1 MPRPKTGE
9 EAILLRFGGGV
20 NSRASEADINEQEC
34 ALGYNFD
41 LDVAN
46 RELRPRPPARY
57 LGLCPNEEPVRGF
70 ATFRDLDG
78 NVTLLVQAGGNVY
91 KWNSYNS
98 FTLVGTCNANARLRG
113 RLEHI
118 SPVDEVVLI
127 TDLELLEPVKQWDGT
142 TLSDITFSD
151 ETAAGFGE
159 FRARY
164 CAIENE
170 RAIFANVWATTATP
184 NLIVGSKRGD
194 YTTISVANRPSSSLG
209 DEDPFFLVQ
218 PDNGSINGMAK
229 AYGLLA
235 FSSRNGDI
243 YRLTG
248 ETAKDF
254 QMTGLFPRSGVQ
266 GDEALVAVGS
276 DIHFGRQGR
285 IQGLVS
291 TSNYGDVEAED
302 ISLPISDQTEDVA
315 EWTGA
320 YNSRLQRA
328 YWFPDDQINPYV
340 FHSAFKPPPRPSTE
354 SLQDILSGKGKAV
367 SDLSPWAPWKFDVA
381 GNFTW
386 TAIMPV
392 LMPDDGLE
400 YVIAGTEDGDLVLFE
415 GIFDGN
421 GDFGTPGTQEV
432 TVSRLSKRYQLN
444 SDASAFNLQGW
455 ITYRKGDAFTVTLT
469 IEASGESIFD
479 ETITIS
485 IPATTE
491 GSYYGGAVYYG
502 GSFYHGTPFSHR
514 VARRKFAVAGKPQE
528 FQIRVAVTE
537 VDSWRIEEIGLR
549 FDAAS

>member
-1 MPRPKTGE
+1 MPKPKTGE

-34 ALGYNFD
+34 SSGYNFD
-41 LDVAN
+41 LDVSN
-46 RELRPRPPARY
+46 REYRPRAPVRPWSYA
-57 LGLCPNEEPVRGF
+57 PNELPIRGF
-70 ATFRDLDG
+70 ASFRDLDG
-78 NVTLLVQAGGNVY
+78 NVTMLVQGGDTIY
-91 KWNSYNS
+91 K
-98 FTLVGTCNANARLRG
+98 FTPPSTFSVVGTCDANARLRG

-118 SPVDEVVLI
+118 SPVDDVVII
-127 TDLELLEPVKQWDGT
+127 TDLELLERVKKWDGT

-194 YTTISVANRPSSSLG
+194 YTTISVAQRPASSLG

-218 PDNGSINGMAK
+218 PDNGAINGMAK
-229 AYGLLA
+229 AYGILA

-254 QMTGLFPRSGVQ
+254 QMTGLFPRSGAQ
-266 GDEALVAVGS
+266 GDEAMVAVGS
-276 DIHFGRQGR
+276 DVHFGRQGR

-302 ISLPISDQTEDVA
+302 VSIQISDQIEDVA
-315 EWTGA
+315 EWTGV

-328 YWFPDDQINPYV
+328 YWIPEGGGVFYV
-340 FHSAFKPPPRPSTE
+340 FHSAFKPPPRPATE

-367 SDLSPWAPWKFDVA
+367 SDLSPWVPWRSSNAPMMTPTCV
-381 GNFTW
+381 
-386 TAIMPV
+386 MPV

-400 YVIAGTEDGDLVLFE
+400 YIAIGYEDGYFGLLE
-415 GIFDGN
+415 GTFDVD
-421 GDFGTPGTQEV
+421 GDFGTGANPV
-432 TVSRLSKRYQLN
+432 TASRLSKRYQLN
-444 SDASAFNLQGW
+444 SDATAFNLQGW

-528 FQIRVAVTE
+528 FQIRVSVTE
-537 VDSWRIEEIGLR
+537 TVLWRIEEIGLR